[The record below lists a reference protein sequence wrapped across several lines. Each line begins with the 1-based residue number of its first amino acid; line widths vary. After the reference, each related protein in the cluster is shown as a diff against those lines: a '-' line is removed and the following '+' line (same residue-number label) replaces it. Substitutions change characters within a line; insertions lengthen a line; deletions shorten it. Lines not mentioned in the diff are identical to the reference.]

1 MPHYRQREKRGHN
14 RHNKQQRRKFY
25 QQNQVNSQQT
35 PIKVDVSLQC
45 NLTTSNTQS
54 ISQVIKSEEE
64 QAQSGGGVGATGV
77 TSSQEP
83 NQIDPDSDS
92 GYCSPK
98 QRGPSG
104 DKCPDQLEVHLE
116 SQNNTSETQ
125 TKNSPPSYSQILKG
139 QETNSTTDNNNNPV
153 TDQADVLTL
162 TDCESSEALLNRRHG
177 KKAFRAQQKADLEY
191 AEIQEEQKKLERRLY
206 NSSLMEK
213 QAQQG
218 SARKKGKIRE
228 TPKQKKPTPL
238 KRVILKER
246 EEKKATRD
254 QQANAVLEPNCDV
267 PALPPILDG
276 IAGPESEI
284 QSVVEASRI
293 HSRRFREYCDQ
304 VIDKQIDELAAFILS
319 ELNRFYQRQLQKN
332 QIKAKSKRRFV
343 LGIREVFKH
352 LKLGKIKCV
361 VVSPNLEKIQSKGGL
376 DDVLSQLLLYCEE
389 NTIPIVFAL
398 GRRALGRACGKFVP
412 VSIVGIFD
420 YSGVDEKYHNMIG
433 AVQDARDRYQ
443 KLVNTVARD
452 IDTQKERVAVER
464 QAKVDEEFEAE
475 KAVATKSVT
484 SEETMEN
491 ESEADNISRAM
502 SRELIDKIKSERQS
516 FQCHSRNVSAQSA
529 FSVCSLV
536 SQTQSDRDWRE
547 MAGDVEPEATNGEQ
561 QQEQQQEKSKTEKTD
576 NNNEIE

>member
-1 MPHYRQREKRGHN
+1 
-14 RHNKQQRRKFY
+14 
-25 QQNQVNSQQT
+25 
-35 PIKVDVSLQC
+35 
-45 NLTTSNTQS
+45 
-54 ISQVIKSEEE
+54 
-64 QAQSGGGVGATGV
+64 
-77 TSSQEP
+77 
-83 NQIDPDSDS
+83 
-92 GYCSPK
+92 
-98 QRGPSG
+98 
-104 DKCPDQLEVHLE
+104 
-116 SQNNTSETQ
+116 
-125 TKNSPPSYSQILKG
+125 
-139 QETNSTTDNNNNPV
+139 
-153 TDQADVLTL
+153 
-162 TDCESSEALLNRRHG
+162 
-177 KKAFRAQQKADLEY
+177 
-191 AEIQEEQKKLERRLY
+191 
-206 NSSLMEK
+206 MEK
-213 QAQQG
+213 HNGSGQG
-218 SARKKGKIRE
+218 ANSKKRGKIRE

-246 EEKKATRD
+246 EEKKTIRD

-304 VIDKQIDELAAFILS
+304 VIDKQIDELASFILS

-420 YSGVDEKYHNMIG
+420 YSGVDEKYQLMIG
-433 AVQDARDRYQ
+433 AVQEARDRYQ

-452 IDTQKERVAVER
+452 IDTEKERVAVER
-464 QAKVDEEFEAE
+464 QAKVDEEIEAE
-475 KAVATKSVT
+475 KQTAKD
-484 SEETMEN
+484 E
-491 ESEADNISRAM
+491 DKDISGAM
-502 SRELIDKIKSERQS
+502 SRELIDKIKSERKS
-516 FQCHSRNVSAQSA
+516 FQCHSRNVSAASA
-529 FSVCSLV
+529 FSVCSFV
-536 SQTQSDRDWRE
+536 SQTHSDRDWRE
-547 MAGDVEPEATNGEQ
+547 LAGDEEQ
-561 QQEQQQEKSKTEKTD
+561 QTESQTTEDQSATSNQTDTTVVEKHDQDKSD
-576 NNNEIE
+576 NNNES